1 MSTEGPFLAKSTKQR
16 LVTRSSTE
24 AEIVAFS
31 DNCSPVIWSRDF
43 LIAQGYDMPP
53 AKVYQDNMSSMA
65 LELRGASKSDKT
77 RHVNI
82 RYFWVKDRIDNNEI
96 SVEYKPTDE
105 MIADVLTKPLQGK
118 KFTDLRDK
126 LLNYSFLVLS
136 VHQ

>member
-1 MSTEGPFLAKSTKQR
+1 MLSFGPFLAKSTKQR

-31 DNCSPVIWSRDF
+31 DNCSPVIRSRDF
-43 LIAQGYDMPP
+43 LIAQSYDMPP

-126 LLNYSFLVLS
+126 LLNYSFLVQS
-136 VHQ
+136 VPQ